1 MKKTIRG
8 RAISAAAMCALVA
21 GTFGTAQAAE
31 LVTFSLPNVY
41 GTVDGTVTGT
51 FQLPDVCYT
60 GCTGEAATNFTIT
73 SFPSGLHSAHGAAPI
88 DLSFL
93 NNVVNNSVT
102 TGVTG
107 DITGISIILGT
118 STTFELLELN
128 FGRGGNYVQIDG
140 TDTQYYVTGAG
151 GTSGVTYTH
160 DSAPDAAPEPGT
172 WATLALG
179 LGVLARVRRKG

>member
-73 SFPSGLHSAHGAAPI
+73 SFPSGLH
-88 DLSFL
+88 
-93 NNVVNNSVT
+93 NVVNNSVT